1 MTARPKGRP
10 FPVRLISVIA
20 LSARAAPLHFAA
32 YVVLA
37 VVAGAGP
44 VAVAWLTKLII
55 DGLVQGQRTGTLV
68 GYTFGLGLA
77 GLSAAVIPHLTR
89 YLRAELDRQVGLVA
103 QDRLLTAVNGF
114 TGLARFEDPAFL
126 DRLRLAQ
133 QSAATS
139 PNQTV
144 EGLLALVQAVITIV
158 GFLGAMLVISPW
170 ITCLVMFSG
179 IPMLVSEI
187 VISRRRAAM
196 FWEIGPVERR
206 ELFYAQ
212 LLTSVEAAK
221 EVRIF
226 GLGSYFRD
234 RLLGERRK
242 ANAAKKRVDRRELLS
257 QSSLGLMGAVLSAAV
272 LLWSILAAKAGTV
285 TVGDITLFVA
295 AINGVQAALLE
306 SAGAIA
312 RCHESILMF
321 DHFRTVVKAES
332 DLSAP
337 SRPRAVTP
345 LENEIELRNVWFRY
359 SADHPWV
366 LKGVNLR
373 IAKGETLALVGL
385 NGAGKSTL
393 VSLICRF
400 YDPTRGSIRW
410 DGVDIR
416 DLDIAGLRERIGIV
430 FQDYMTYDLTA
441 AENIELGDLAKRDE
455 RALVHAAAQRAGIH
469 EKIATLP
476 RGYETLLSRVFYS
489 FEGDTDDPETGVP
502 LSGGQW
508 QRLALARAFLRDKRD
523 LMILDEPAAGLD
535 AEAEHEIHSSLK
547 RHRSGRTSLLIS
559 HRLGAVRSADTIV
572 VLSDGV
578 IVEVGDHETLLSA
591 QGEYA
596 RLFNLQASGYTSV
609 PSTEVF

>member
-1 MTARPKGRP
+1 M
-10 FPVRLISVIA
+10 RLISVIA